1 MEGCALF
8 ANKAAAFDRRFNIWE
23 EHHLYHS
30 TNWKKTFT
38 IIYIG
43 QAFSLI
49 GSSAVQFSIIWW
61 LTVKTD
67 SAIVLTIASIVGL
80 LPQALIG
87 PFAGVWVDRYDRKM
101 IMIVADG
108 IVALSSGAL
117 AVVFLFGSPP
127 LWVFYLIAFIRAL
140 GSTFHAPAMQASIPL
155 LVPQEKLTQAG
166 GWGQLV
172 NSASFMVGPVI
183 GAALMGMLPLH
194 SIMLVDLLGAAFAIS
209 ALLLVKFPKAPEQ
222 SVKLHLFEDLRQGF
236 HAMRSNKPL
245 MAVTI
250 PVLAA
255 CIVYMP
261 LGSLLPLLIR
271 GHYSGTAWHSGASE
285 FLFAA
290 GMALSAS
297 AIGIWGGMKR
307 QFLMISIGL
316 SALGLCAALSG
327 MLPGSWFAVFA
338 TISFIMGG
346 TGTFFNVPYTAYIQ
360 RTVPPESMGKVF
372 SLVVSGM
379 SLASPVGLIL
389 AGPLSEVV
397 GITNWFTISGIL
409 MLLTGIIC
417 YLVTRRY
424 DRPAEAAQPNQ

>member
-1 MEGCALF
+1 M
-8 ANKAAAFDRRFNIWE
+8 N
-23 EHHLYHS
+23 HLK
-30 TNWKKTFT
+30 NWKKTFA

-49 GSSAVQFSIIWW
+49 GSGAVQFSIIWW

-87 PFAGVWVDRYDRKM
+87 PFAGVWVDRYDRKT

-108 IVALSSGAL
+108 VVALSSGAL
-117 AVVFLFGSPP
+117 AAAFLFGDPP
-127 LWVFYLIAFIRAL
+127 LWFFYLVAFIRAL

-172 NSASFMVGPVI
+172 NSASFMAGPVI
-183 GAALMGMLPLH
+183 GAALMGVLPLH
-194 SIMLVDLLGAAFAIS
+194 SIMFVDILGAAFAIS
-209 ALLLVKFPKAPEQ
+209 ALLLVKFPKAPVQ
-222 SVKLHLFEDLRQGF
+222 TVKLHLFEDLKQGLR
-236 HAMRSNKPL
+236 AMRSNRPL

-250 PVLAA
+250 PVLVA
-255 CIVYMP
+255 CVVYMP

-271 GHYSGTAWHSGASE
+271 THYSGTAWHSGVSE

-290 GMALSAS
+290 GMAASAS

-307 QFLMISIGL
+307 QFLMIFIGL

-327 MLPGSWFAVFA
+327 MLPSSWFTVFA
-338 TISFIMGG
+338 AISFIMGG

-372 SLVVSGM
+372 SLVVSAM
-379 SLASPVGLIL
+379 SLASPAGLML
-389 AGPLSEVV
+389 AGPVSEVV
-397 GITNWFTISGIL
+397 GITNWFTVSGIL
-409 MLLTGIIC
+409 MFLTGIIC
-417 YLVTRRY
+417 YFVTRRY
-424 DRPAEAAQPNQ
+424 DRPAETSQPNQ